1 MTLSPPEGHVVRE
14 ATVRDADELA
24 RLRWRFRI
32 EAGTQ
37 RRSSGKWCHSCGK
50 RSSDNG
56 GMRSSRSEAV
66 DSSDAFGSSS
76 WSEFRIRTF
85 DVASVRSRTS
95 RTCTSSRRFAT
106 VVSDGRFSTPP
117 WGARRVGARAA
128 RSCGPAS
135 DPSRSTGVPG
145 SATRT
150 HRLPC
155 RSRATSPSGARRGA
169 RGTCARSRR
178 PRPREPNPRRCPP
191 RRTGVPSCR

>member
-1 MTLSPPEGHVVRE
+1 MRE

-24 RLRWRFRI
+24 RLRWQFRV

-37 RRSSGKWCHSCGK
+37 RSITVESFGRRNGVVRAGRPRRTTVDCVRCRARRSPH
-50 RSSDNG
+50 R
-56 GMRSSRSEAV
+56 
-66 DSSDAFGSSS
+66 AFGSSS
-76 WSEFRIRTF
+76 WNVFRIRTF
-85 DVASVRSRTS
+85 AAASVRSRTS

-106 VVSDGRFSTPP
+106 VVSDVRSSMQP

-128 RSCGPAS
+128 RSCGRAS
-135 DPSRSTGVPG
+135 DPSPSTGVPD

-155 RSRATSPSGARRGA
+155 RSRATSPSGERRGA
-169 RGTCARSRR
+169 RGTCGRSRR

>member
-1 MTLSPPEGHVVRE
+1 MRE

-24 RLRWRFRI
+24 RLRWQFRV

-37 RRSSGKWCHSCGK
+37 RSITVESFVDEMVRSCGTP
-50 RSSDNG
+50 SSDNS
-56 GMRSSRSEAV
+56 GMRSLPSEAV
-66 DSSDAFGSSS
+66 ASSDAFGSSS
-76 WSEFRIRTF
+76 WREFRIRTF
-85 DVASVRSRTS
+85 DAASVRSRTS

-106 VVSDGRFSTPP
+106 VVSDGRSSMRP

-128 RSCGPAS
+128 RSCGRAS
-135 DPSRSTGVPG
+135 DPSPSTGVPD

-155 RSRATSPSGARRGA
+155 RSRATSPSGERRGA
-169 RGTCARSRR
+169 RGTCGRSRR